1 LGFALAMNIYGVLV
15 KNNMRTVVVLGSVLG
30 IIVVVLAA
38 TLRAQEQYSGNYTV
52 YGYGA
57 SSCGTWLRDAARS
70 DKSFYELEQAW
81 LAGFVSG
88 VGYVNDRRLNKT
100 DINGMKAYV
109 DRYCADH
116 PLDDIA
122 KAAQTLVVALEA
134 AH

>member
-1 LGFALAMNIYGVLV
+1 M
-15 KNNMRTVVVLGSVLG
+15 
-30 IIVVVLAA
+30 
-38 TLRAQEQYSGNYTV
+38 
-52 YGYGA
+52 
-57 SSCGTWLRDAARS
+57 
-70 DKSFYELEQAW
+70 EQAW